1 MKLKT
6 TVILSSLAL
15 AMWSS
20 TSVLAAGFPE
30 EGKRITMVVGSG
42 VGTGGDIF
50 YRLLTKELE
59 KVSGKNIEVINK
71 DGAGTQ
77 FALQAIS
84 TSKPD
89 GYTMGQLALP
99 TATMI
104 WLDPTKQ
111 AQFKGDSFIPVSM
124 VMSDPGATAVRADS
138 PYKNM
143 KDFIDAAKAN
153 PGKIKIGAGARNTRQ
168 HFDVLALEK
177 AAGVTFQKVH
187 ADSTAQ
193 PVTLL
198 IGGQLDAVA
207 ESVGDFLNMVK
218 SGQLRILGVW
228 DDKRSPLAPEIP
240 TMEEQ
245 GYKLYSGAS
254 RGLAIP
260 AGTPKEAV
268 EFWDNA
274 VKKVTESAEFKDG
287 MAKLGLPIK
296 YMNSQDYAKL
306 YKETEDRIKPI
317 MSSGN

>member
-1 MKLKT
+1 MRLKIT
-6 TVILSSLAL
+6 IVLSSLL
-15 AMWSS
+15 LGMWASAPA
-20 TSVLAAGFPE
+20 VAAAFPE
-30 EGKRITMVVGSG
+30 EGKRITMIVGSAA
-42 VGTGGDIF
+42 GGGGGLF
-50 YRLLTKELE
+50 YRLLTDHLE
-59 KVSGKNIEVINK
+59 KQTGKNFEVIYR

-84 TSKPD
+84 TAKPD

-124 VMSDPGATAVRADS
+124 VMFDPGATAVRADS
-138 PYKNM
+138 PYKTL

-168 HFDVLALEK
+168 HFDVLTLEK

-187 ADSTAQ
+187 ADSSAQ
-193 PVTLL
+193 PVTML

-207 ESVGDFLNMVK
+207 ESVGDFLNFVK

-228 DDKRSPLAPEIP
+228 DDKRSTLAPEIP

-245 GYKLYSGAS
+245 GFKLYSGAS
-254 RGLAIP
+254 RGIAIP
-260 AGTPKEAV
+260 AGSPKEAV

-274 VKKVTESAEFKDG
+274 VRKVTESAEFKDG
-287 MAKLGLPIK
+287 MLKMGLPIK
-296 YMNSQDYAKL
+296 YMNNKDYTKL
-306 YKETEDRIKPI
+306 YADTEAMIKPI
-317 MSSGN
+317 MASGN